1 MIGREVRHNNGMETQ
16 MAKKH
21 AEGPEVTARGER
33 VLEKNGELEER
44 VKEYDATALVGLKVK
59 VYDAAIRRLSADGE
73 ETIEIPNLDQ
83 LIAAAVVARCLM
95 DVKLRG
101 SEIKAMR
108 RIAKMTMAELTIAR
122 WESEVQPMGGYAE
135 KILRLVFCAK
145 LSEQAPGV
153 EYADG
158 KIAHLEVYD
167 PWITNP
173 GYEVEPIEFHLVK
186 MKGEADKVW
195 DAKLAA

>member
-1 MIGREVRHNNGMETQ
+1 

-108 RIAKMTMAELTIAR
+108 RIAKMTMAELAKKLGERTAPETIAR